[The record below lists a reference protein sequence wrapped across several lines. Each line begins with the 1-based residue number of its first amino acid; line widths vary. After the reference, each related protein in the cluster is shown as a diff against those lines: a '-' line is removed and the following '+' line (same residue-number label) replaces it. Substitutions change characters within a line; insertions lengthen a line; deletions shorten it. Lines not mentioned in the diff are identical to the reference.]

1 MGETTSERS
10 VLVVDDD
17 IAYAQS
23 IVSYLQRL
31 GVDAVAAESGESAVA
46 LARRDHPA
54 VILLDIGLPDMDGM
68 EVAVLV
74 QGATYH
80 PRIILL
86 SGCIEWLQLGAMSG
100 VDIVDSVA
108 KPTRL
113 SVIAQRIRAWLPEVV
128 GPAPALLGPAAG

>member
-1 MGETTSERS
+1 MGQLTIDRS

-17 IAYAQS
+17 KGYAQA
-23 IVSYLQRL
+23 IVRYLERL
-31 GVDAVAAESGESAVA
+31 GVEAVAAESGEAAVS

-74 QGATYH
+74 QEATYN

-113 SVIAQRIRAWLPEVV
+113 SVIAERIRAWLPERI

>member
-1 MGETTSERS
+1 MGQLTVDRS

-17 IAYAQS
+17 KGYAQA
-23 IVSYLQRL
+23 IVRYLERL
-31 GVDAVAAESGESAVA
+31 GVEAVAAESGEAAVS

-74 QGATYH
+74 QEATYN

-113 SVIAQRIRAWLPEVV
+113 SVIAERIRAWLPE
-128 GPAPALLGPAAG
+128 PAPAMLGPAAG

>member
-1 MGETTSERS
+1 MGETARDHS

-17 IAYAQS
+17 SAYAQS
-23 IVSYLQRL
+23 IVKYLERS
-31 GVDAVAAESGESAVA
+31 GVGAVAAESGEAAVL
-46 LARRDHPA
+46 LARREHPA

-74 QGATYH
+74 QEATYN

-113 SVIAQRIRAWLPEVV
+113 SVIAERIRAWLPARV

>member
-1 MGETTSERS
+1 MGQITKDRS

-17 IAYAQS
+17 GAYAQA
-23 IVSYLQRL
+23 IVTYLERQ
-31 GVDAVAAESGESAVA
+31 GVEAVAAESGEAAVS

-74 QGATYH
+74 QEATYH

-100 VDIVDSVA
+100 VEIVDSVA

-113 SVIAQRIRAWLPEVV
+113 SVIAERIRAWLPEHI
-128 GPAPALLGPAAG
+128 GPAPAMLGPAAG